1 MGRILKFLIGLAV
14 LAAILYCAYW
24 FVMANRMK
32 AEVQAWFD
40 DRAEEGYAVEMAA
53 LDVGGFPGPFKVTAE
68 DFAMGAPNGDWTM
81 RASALEA
88 ATATPFTISDWRVEP
103 DGDFVTEFA
112 SDEGPVTVNAANAR
126 MRVLE
131 TPEGA
136 WRASA
141 AADEINIESGSPM
154 IVTEIFGTQI
164 RAAQLLVSTDSDNAD
179 SVNVE
184 TARMIWGAADL
195 DAAGELG
202 ANAEGYLTGELELA
216 LADPQAFL
224 HRLVEAGVLSQQ
236 EATIATA
243 FLAIAPKNDD
253 GATVIPVSFHDQRT
267 FIGPV
272 PAGDAPR
279 LHAPETNS

>member
-1 MGRILKFLIGLAV
+1 MGRIVKLLIGLAV

-32 AEVQAWFD
+32 AEVQTWFD
-40 DRAEEGYAVEMAA
+40 DRVEEGYAVGMTA
-53 LDVGGFPGPFKVTAE
+53 LDVGGFPGPFIVTAE

-81 RASALEA
+81 RAAALEA

-103 DGDFVTEFA
+103 EGSFVTEFA
-112 SDEGPVTVNAANAR
+112 SDEGPVIVTGVNAR

-141 AADEINIESGSPM
+141 AADEISIDSGSPM

-164 RAAQLLVSTDSDNAD
+164 RAAQLLVSTDADEAD

-195 DAAGELG
+195 DATGELG
-202 ANAEGYLTGELELA
+202 ANDEGYLTGELELA

-224 HRLVEAGVLSQQ
+224 RRLVEAEVLSQS

-243 FLAIAPKNDD
+243 FLAIAPKNDE
-253 GATVIPVSFHDQRT
+253 GATVIPVAFRNQRT

>member
-1 MGRILKFLIGLAV
+1 MGRIVKLLVGVAILAV
-14 LAAILYCAYW
+14 ILYCAYW
-24 FVMANRMK
+24 FVMASRMK

-40 DRAEEGYAVEMAA
+40 DRAGEGYAVEMTA
-53 LDVGGFPGPFKVTAE
+53 LDVGGFPGPFEVTAE

-81 RASALEA
+81 RAAALEA

-103 DGDFVTEFA
+103 EGDFILEFA
-112 SDEGPVTVNAANAR
+112 GDESPVTVTGVNAR

-131 TPEGA
+131 TPDDA

-141 AADEINIESGSPM
+141 AADEINIDSGAPM
-154 IVTEIFGTQI
+154 IVTDIFGTQI
-164 RAAQLLVSTDSDNAD
+164 RAAQLLVSTDADEAD
-179 SVNVE
+179 SVNIE

-195 DAAGELG
+195 DATGELG
-202 ANAEGYLTGELELA
+202 ANDQGYLTGELELA

-224 HRLVEAGVLSQQ
+224 ARLVEAGVLSQS
-236 EATIATA
+236 EAAIATA

-253 GATVIPVSFHDQRT
+253 GATIIPVSFRDQRT